1 MENKMDSIRL
11 FANKLMAEGDRENA
25 NKDAHLNST
34 RQALI
39 SERTMKEL
47 YIEGLKKEWV
57 EAHDNGY
64 IHIHDLGSRF
74 LNSHNCN
81 LFDMAKVLKN
91 GFELNGVRY
100 KEPSGVQTAM
110 NVASDIILSAS
121 AQQYGG
127 FSVGDFDTVFAKY
140 AERTYEKALAYFM
153 EETGDEVMAERLAE
167 KTTMREIEQGYQA
180 VETKLNTI
188 SNALGQTPFVTIS
201 FGLDTSR
208 WGREV
213 SKAVLR
219 TRLEGLGEMKTTAVF
234 PKLVLLHRKEISDGV
249 NADIKQLGVE
259 CSRKRLY
266 PDWLSL
272 DEGYLKEV
280 YERSGKA
287 ITPMGCRAF
296 LSPFMDGDE
305 EIYQGRGNV
314 GAVTLNLP
322 LYALEAENE
331 KAFYEMIDK
340 YSEMVFAIHRMT
352 YERVSASKGSTN
364 PLFYCEGGAWR
375 SVGYDEEIRPIVEA
389 FTASLGFIGLE
400 ETVAALYGGT
410 LEEHVEKGTAIVGY
424 LKEKVDAARTRDKHL
439 YALYAT
445 PGESLI
451 ERFQNINRGRHGVV
465 EGVTDKAYMSN
476 SFHQHVTRKHI
487 APRKMLLE
495 KPMFDISTGG
505 RIQYCEFPHSV
516 DHRALRQNID
526 FAMKLG
532 FYHGVNIEASTCQG
546 CGHQGE
552 FECCPR
558 CGSTDVTSVNRCCG
572 YLSYSKVKG
581 KTRYNEGK
589 RAEIRDRVDHG
600 MEASS

>member
-25 NKDAHLNST
+25 NKDARLNST
-34 RQALI
+34 KQALL

-47 YIEGLKKEWV
+47 YVESMKREWV
-57 EAHDNGY
+57 EAHDRGY

-81 LFDMAKVLKN
+81 LFRMDAVLSG

-127 FSVGDFDTVFAKY
+127 FSVSEVDTLFSKY
-140 AERTYEKALAYFM
+140 AERTYEKAYRYFV
-153 EETGDEVMAERLAE
+153 EETGDVEMATRLAE
-167 KTTMREIEQGYQA
+167 KSTLREIEQGYQA
-180 VETKLNTI
+180 LETKLNTI

-213 SKAVLR
+213 SRAILK
-219 TRLEGLGEMKTTAVF
+219 TRLEGLGETKTTAVF
-234 PKLVLLHRKEISDGV
+234 PKLVFLHRKEISDGV
-249 NADIKQLGVE
+249 NKDLKELGVE
-259 CSRKRLY
+259 CSAKRLY

-280 YERSGKA
+280 YERSGEA

-296 LSPFMDGDE
+296 LAPFKDGDK

-322 LYALEAENE
+322 LMALESENE
-331 KAFYEMIDK
+331 EEFLEKVET
-340 YSEMVFAIHRMT
+340 YSEMVFGIHRMT
-352 YERVSASKGSTN
+352 YERVSKSKGMSN
-364 PLFYCEGGAWR
+364 PLFYCEGGAWK
-375 SVGYDEEIRPIVEA
+375 SVGYEEEIGEIVKG
-389 FTASLGFIGLE
+389 FTASLGYIGLE
-400 ETVAALYGGT
+400 ETVQTLYQGAL
-410 LEEHVEKGTAIVGY
+410 ESHVEKGTRIVTF
-424 LKEKVDAARTRDKHL
+424 LKELVEKKRQEDGYL

-451 ERFQNINRGRHGVV
+451 ERFQGINRSRHGIIK
-465 EGVTDKAYMSN
+465 GVTDKEYMSN
-476 SFHQHVTRKHI
+476 SFHQHVTKKHV

-495 KPMFDISTGG
+495 KPMFDLSTGG
-505 RIQYCEFPHSV
+505 RIQYCEFPNNI
-516 DHRALRQNID
+516 DRKALKQNID
-526 FAMKLG
+526 FAMRLG
-532 FYHGVNIEASTCQG
+532 FYHGVNIEASTCQS

-552 FECCPR
+552 FESCPR
-558 CGSTDVTSVNRCCG
+558 CGSHDVTTVNRCCG
-572 YLSYSKVKG
+572 YLSYAKVKG
-581 KTRYNEGK
+581 TTRYNEGK
-589 RAEIRDRVDHG
+589 KAEIRDRVDHE
-600 MEASS
+600 MEAI